1 MRALFCM
8 MVCVA
13 AFNCS
18 EQESNSPGIAAF
30 ETAAKAM
37 RPDARRRESACALE
51 FEGRAA
57 GSHGYDVAAK
67 YVAAQLEALSLQ
79 PAGERGTWF
88 QDVPMRKSVN
98 IAEQSSVTFFR
109 NGK

>member
-1 MRALFCM
+1 M

-13 AFNCS
+13 VFNCS

-37 RPDARRRESACALE
+37 RPDAIRAHMRFLSDGLL
-51 FEGRAA
+51 EGRAA